1 MPISTRKSGTRSHR
15 TQTMQ
20 SVTADVNKKIARRYT
35 GLSRRARVARSLTL
49 IVPATILALMVLTAI
64 FANLS
69 WLGLPNVGLAP
80 HEPNAIV
87 MKDRYLPPA
96 FVAGGKSEYLLGTD
110 KLGRDIFSRIIYG
123 SRISLSIA
131 IIVIFL
137 TAFIGMLLGI
147 IAGYIGGRTDG
158 FIMRITDIALS
169 FPGLLLAMLLAV
181 SIGPGYWTV
190 VFALSILGWAGY
202 TRLIRGEAMRIR
214 QSDFVAQAQIN
225 GASGWRIMLRHIFPN
240 IVNSLIVMMTLS
252 LGMIILAEAALSFL
266 GVGVPPPTASWGSMV
281 NDGRT
286 DIDTAWWISLF
297 PGIAIG
303 LVVMSGNFLGDWIRD
318 KLDPRLRQL

>member
-1 MPISTRKSGTRSHR
+1 MTSVVADIKVKTRK
-15 TQTMQ
+15 
-20 SVTADVNKKIARRYT
+20 RYT
-35 GLSRRARVARSLTL
+35 GLSRRARITRNLTL
-49 IVPATILALMVLTAI
+49 IVPATILALMILTAI

-80 HEPNAIV
+80 HDPNAIV

-96 FVAGGKSEYLLGTD
+96 FMAGGKSEYLLGTD
-110 KLGRDIFSRIIYG
+110 KLGRDILSRIISG
-123 SRISLSIA
+123 SRISLSIS
-131 IIVIFL
+131 IIVIFI
-137 TAFIGMLLGI
+137 TAFIGTVLGI
-147 IAGYIGGRTDG
+147 IAGYAGARVEG
-158 FIMRITDIALS
+158 FIMRVTDVALS

-181 SIGPGYWTV
+181 AIGPGYWTV
-190 VFALSILGWAGY
+190 IFALSILGWAGY
-202 TRLIRGEAMRIR
+202 ARLVRGEAMRIR
-214 QSDFVAQAQIN
+214 QSDFVAQAHVS
-225 GASGWRIMLRHIFPN
+225 GASAWRIMLRHILPN
-240 IVNSLIVMMTLS
+240 VVNSLIVMMTLS
-252 LGMIILAEAALSFL
+252 IGMIILAEAALSFL

-303 LVVMSGNFLGDWIRD
+303 LVVMSGNFLGDWLRD